1 MTRKPSK
8 KSKSNPITTTAGAHQ
23 HNTRGQRLARNTLP
37 RPAERHASD
46 PIVDAQADIITIIT
60 TIIIIIIIIISR
72 NNNNNND
79 RTKYGND

>member
-37 RPAERHASD
+37 RPAERLAND
-46 PIVDAQADIITIIT
+46 PIVDAQAAQP
-60 TIIIIIIIIISR
+60 
-72 NNNNNND
+72 NNNNNNNTNN
-79 RTKYGND
+79 RQQQ